1 VSQDSPLPLFEPDV
15 SQFST
20 LHCLAWRL
28 DDVVFPRRH
37 SKLRDTLN
45 NLLLKQPQNWQTTV
59 GLPFFRIE
67 STVVEWDEIKYDVRL
82 LQRVPYEGVSRMQTS
97 LRRRH
102 RDRVVRHGVG
112 MIIESDFY
120 ATEAGR
126 KHFADQLTSIR
137 YCVQETC
144 NYDVLYAYL
153 TCSNYDFRYD
163 LQKSLRPR
171 RNVKTAM
178 QHEIAFYGIVQ
189 KEGLGMDKAIEDSK
203 YRMKRY
209 GVEPDLLCV
218 PPQLLLYMALAPEEK
233 ILYKEGGPSAVA
245 NFEAGVEG
253 YKTRQYRGMGV
264 VTSDPFEITDDVEAV
279 QMLQRSTQV
288 GEFYVMGP
296 PTIPFGKKDNF
307 QNFMDIVIFDEE
319 ADRHVVIPWEDAV
332 EATFAHFTNASTA
345 VGPASDKL
353 VQTGGAL
360 ATAGTKSAAWIAAT
374 AYRQTRTWDRP
385 AGGYAIAP
393 FEAGM
398 NSLAGAVATSTAGLT
413 VADWR
418 ALANCWHYINRN
430 GTEGVTVTTIN
441 GAGDA
446 YIETPG
452 CFPTTQFE
460 LNGDLNDPFH
470 IPFEFRGGSIQ
481 DFMQISEFRINL
493 VVARPFIEH
502 VMHSAVMTVSG
513 RDTGAMLFG
522 PSDMQISANTQ
533 VKTIEGHY
541 TGHFKAVINKPQ
553 NVFVMRD
560 VACASYVAGG
570 NATFFGYQS
579 GRDIK
584 NRYSASLAKQNI
596 MRRLSFAEDI
606 GYKYDSMMAFPLGA
620 RDWESGKLDTVM
632 SVTRRMLP
640 WEIHTNDIN
649 TSFPGGQVMFDAYR
663 NVLGLDQIHFGEDTR
678 AVENNEYVSQGAT
691 NNALCFLGPHRKFS
705 RVSRSMFELVSG
717 QGHFGP
723 DALPGDA
730 RWRRGEAVS
739 QKSARDQMIS
749 LEAVASSQLA
759 FGPR

>member
-1 VSQDSPLPLFEPDV
+1 MAFVWPEDNV
-15 SQFST
+15 
-20 LHCLAWRL
+20 
-28 DDVVFPRRH
+28 DDFPHVCMCVCTPPSAEAVWCRTR
-37 SKLRDTLN
+37 S
-45 NLLLKQPQNWQTTV
+45 
-59 GLPFFRIE
+59 
-67 STVVEWDEIKYDVRL
+67 
-82 LQRVPYEGVSRMQTS
+82 
-97 LRRRH
+97 
-102 RDRVVRHGVG
+102 VVRSAATAPVHGVG
-112 MIIESDFY
+112 SRGEDPVQ
-120 ATEAGR
+120 GR
-126 KHFADQLTSIR
+126 RTQRSRELRGRCRRLQDASVSR
-137 YCVQETC
+137 YG
-144 NYDVLYAYL
+144 
-153 TCSNYDFRYD
+153 SGH
-163 LQKSLRPR
+163 LRPG
-171 RNVKTAM
+171 ASD
-178 QHEIAFYGIVQ
+178 A
-189 KEGLGMDKAIEDSK
+189 
-203 YRMKRY
+203 
-209 GVEPDLLCV
+209 
-218 PPQLLLYMALAPEEK
+218 
-233 ILYKEGGPSAVA
+233 
-245 NFEAGVEG
+245 
-253 YKTRQYRGMGV
+253 V
-264 VTSDPFEITDDVEAV
+264 VTPKHDHGCKTSPRPTCRTHHSVRMFQFEITDDVEAV

-307 QNFMDIVIFDEE
+307 QNFMVTPPCSHRHTRAHVAPRNPWRIAHDDTSRIDGSLRRAQDIVIFDEE

-533 VKTIEGHY
+533 VKTIEG
-541 TGHFKAVINKPQ
+541 
-553 NVFVMRD
+553 
-560 VACASYVAGG
+560 
-570 NATFFGYQS
+570 
-579 GRDIK
+579 
-584 NRYSASLAKQNI
+584 
-596 MRRLSFAEDI
+596 
-606 GYKYDSMMAFPLGA
+606 
-620 RDWESGKLDTVM
+620 
-632 SVTRRMLP
+632 
-640 WEIHTNDIN
+640 
-649 TSFPGGQVMFDAYR
+649 
-663 NVLGLDQIHFGEDTR
+663 
-678 AVENNEYVSQGAT
+678 
-691 NNALCFLGPHRKFS
+691 
-705 RVSRSMFELVSG
+705 
-717 QGHFGP
+717 
-723 DALPGDA
+723 
-730 RWRRGEAVS
+730 
-739 QKSARDQMIS
+739 
-749 LEAVASSQLA
+749 
-759 FGPR
+759 